1 MPGFSSSQL
10 SSWTGGRWTTPPVS
24 PLPGFAI
31 DTRALRPGQIFVA
44 LKTAKR
50 DGHDFLAAAQAASA
64 GAALVARADA
74 TLALPQLVV
83 ADPLEAFQKIA
94 REHRRNFPGPVIA
107 VTGSA
112 GKTSTKNLLALLL
125 AGTEGDVLATEG
137 NLNNH
142 LGVPLTLTRLDP
154 ARHKVAVVEA
164 GVGGPGEM
172 APLAAMLRPDVAIV
186 TAVAPAHLE
195 AFRTI
200 EAVAQEKAAL
210 PAAVGPG
217 GAAIFPQSCARFAAF
232 QGLLVEQLV
241 LEASLLLRPVTSPTH
256 TVHFNII
263 QRPAE
268 TVVLLAYGPP
278 PPLMFKLRRVT
289 DGMAQNAA
297 LALAAAL
304 RLGVARDV
312 LAERLAG
319 WVPAPLRGEWRRTDG
334 KLFYLDCYNANPAS
348 MADALATFAAV
359 APAAEPRL
367 YVIGGMEELG
377 PDAAALH
384 RQLGRALRLRE
395 GDRLF
400 VIGDH
405 ADQVCAGV
413 ADQGEL
419 SPHVRAVDSLE
430 PVAAVLAEWHGAVF
444 LKGSRR
450 HRLETLL
457 AATPEPAL
465 AAH

>member
-10 SSWTGGRWTTPPVS
+10 SGWTGGRWTTPPVS

-31 DTRALRPGQIFVA
+31 DTRALRPGEVFVA
-44 LKTAKR
+44 LKTEKR
-50 DGHDFLAAAQAASA
+50 DGHDFLAAAQAAGA
-64 GAALVARADA
+64 GAALVARADT

-94 REHRRNFPGPVIA
+94 REHRKNFPGPVIA

-125 AGTEGDVLATEG
+125 AAAEGEVLATEG

-186 TAVAPAHLE
+186 TAVAPAHLA
-195 AFRTI
+195 AFHSLD
-200 EAVAQEKAAL
+200 AVAREKAAL
-210 PAAVGPG
+210 AAAVPPG

-232 QGLLVEQLV
+232 QGLLAEQLV
-241 LEASLLLRPVTSPTH
+241 LEPSLLLRPVASPAH
-256 TVHFNII
+256 TVQFNVI
-263 QRPAE
+263 QRPVE

-304 RLGVARDV
+304 RLGVAREA
-312 LAERLAG
+312 LAERLG
-319 WVPAPLRGEWRRTDG
+319 RWSPAPLRGEWRRMDG
-334 KLFYLDCYNANPAS
+334 KFFYLDCYNANPAS

-359 APAAEPRL
+359 APAGEPRL
-367 YVIGGMEELG
+367 YVVGGMEELG

-400 VIGDH
+400 AIGGH
-405 ADQVCAGV
+405 ADEVCAGV

-430 PVAAVLAEWHGAVF
+430 PVAAALAEWRGAVF

-457 AATPEPAL
+457 AAAEPAL